1 MIKNKHLIIFD
12 FDGVLA
18 DSFDTFYLLIKAGM
32 RQVGLS
38 FRPDQYR
45 DLFVGNVHQGF
56 KDFINNKK
64 KYLAFSEFRKTNYDK
79 YYYAKNSQ
87 VKLFLGT
94 SKFLKKISKDYIL
107 TIASSSR
114 EDNIKNLLE
123 QNGIKNLFDLI
134 LADSAT
140 SKAGMIKEILN
151 KFKTTPKKT
160 IMITDTV
167 GDLKVAKK
175 FGLKTIAITWGFH
188 SPELLRTTEPDY
200 IIKNFKELQ
209 HLLK

>member
-1 MIKNKHLIIFD
+1 MIKNKHLIILD

-94 SKFLKKISKDYIL
+94 SKFLKKIGKNYTL
-107 TIASSSR
+107 TIASSGR
-114 EDNIKNLLE
+114 EDNIKNLLKE
-123 QNGIKNLFDLI
+123 SGVKDIFGLI
-134 LADSAT
+134 LADSNY
-140 SKAGMIKEILN
+140 SKDTMIREILH
-151 KFKTTPKKT
+151 KFHAKPKETFMISDT
-160 IMITDTV
+160 I
-167 GDLKVAKK
+167 GDIKIAKK